1 MVRQVLRHA
10 SPLGPWG
17 DCCYLWLLPRVR
29 KLIILSILS
38 PNEMYQGCHNRSD
51 PNIYT
56 RNVRGIFCEETR
68 KKISFKSSWKLTH
81 LPHSPASVW
90 CGAHNEGAPSL
101 FLKLNRE
108 LARRPQKLHRRREQK
123 PSFSGEN
130 LIRTICQKCRVLE
143 RGGALVTELTFHRM
157 VWVCSLFG
165 SCPSGWTLLVH
176 EQVFRVFPSTRPS
189 KFQFGIH
196 RISITCMN
204 YTKSRALTWVH

>member
-29 KLIILSILS
+29 KLTILSILS

-56 RNVRGIFCEETR
+56 RNARGIFCGETR
-68 KKISFKSSWKLTH
+68 KKFSCFSI
-81 LPHSPASVW
+81 W

-108 LARRPQKLHRRREQK
+108 LSRRLREQK

-130 LIRTICQKCRVLE
+130 LIQTIYQECRVVAHWWQNSLSTKWFE
-143 RGGALVTELTFHRM
+143 FAHFLV
-157 VWVCSLFG
+157 
-165 SCPSGWTLLVH
+165 LVH
-176 EQVFRVFPSTRPS
+176 QVGRF
-189 KFQFGIH
+189 
-196 RISITCMN
+196 
-204 YTKSRALTWVH
+204 